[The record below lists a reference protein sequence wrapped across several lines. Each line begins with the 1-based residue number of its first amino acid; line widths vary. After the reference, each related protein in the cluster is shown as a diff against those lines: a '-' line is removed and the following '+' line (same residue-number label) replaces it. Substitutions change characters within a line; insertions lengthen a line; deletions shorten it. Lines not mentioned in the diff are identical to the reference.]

1 MRVAV
6 QWLAAA
12 EGESLG
18 SFRIALTHG
27 AGKPAH
33 HVSSR
38 QNIRSEAGADLPPT
52 GLLLR
57 TVILQHRGSKAC
69 FLAAMPALLLRGGA
83 AAAQRGGHRAR
94 GALKP
99 FSVYIIEK

>member
-38 QNIRSEAGADLPPT
+38 QNIRSEAGTDLPPT

-83 AAAQRGGHRAR
+83 PQRPSEGATEQGGH
-94 GALKP
+94 
-99 FSVYIIEK
+99 